1 MAKILSEQEIES
13 MQSSVK
19 ALASSVEDSKKAA
32 SSILDELG
40 IGDQPT
46 GLDAGT
52 TSVTSSYVSHTSN

>member
-1 MAKILSEQEIES
+1 

-19 ALASSVEDSKKAA
+19 DLA

-46 GLDAGT
+46 GSDAGT

>member
-19 ALASSVEDSKKAA
+19 DLA

-46 GLDAGT
+46 GSDAGT
-52 TSVTSSYVSHTSN
+52 IQ